1 MANINNI
8 NNKQVVLLERPT
20 GFPVAGKHLGIKTT
34 QVDAFLE
41 ENDILIRNLYVSAD
55 PCKSIISRIEP
66 CGQICTSDLQRI

>member
-55 PCKSIISRIEP
+55 P
-66 CGQICTSDLQRI
+66 